1 VHIVECRRGVKA
13 GQLVILLAALAVAL
27 SHAQESA
34 RSEALDEIVV
44 TATRMRAPVRE
55 VARSISVIG
64 QERIQNATQQLA
76 LDEALS
82 VVPGLYMQNRYNFSQ
97 DLRLSLRGFGARAG
111 FGIRGIRVYVDG
123 IPETLPDGQAQVDSI
138 DLGSA
143 GSVEV
148 LRGPASSLYGN
159 AAGGVIA
166 VETELG
172 GMLPFVEGGVAG
184 GELGFEK
191 YQIKTGGSYG
201 TVDYLFNVSRQELDG
216 YRAHSFSRGTLLNG
230 KLGIKLTGDDRLIVA
245 MNHTDQP
252 ESEDAGGI
260 NESEVAA
267 DIRAARDVN
276 VLFNAG
282 EALSQQR
289 IGFVYERDRRH
300 GALLLRNYYVWRDFS
315 NELPFVDGG
324 AVDLQ
329 RFFYGVGAQYTPRGK
344 LPERL
349 QLTIGADLDRQ
360 DDDRRRFDNNQGVR
374 GDLTFEQQERV
385 DSTGIYLQAQY
396 QMTDDLSMSAGL
408 RYDEVTFDISD
419 GFLQD
424 GDDSG
429 DIDFD
434 ELSPSAGA
442 SYRFG
447 EHVIFGSF
455 SRSFETPT
463 TTELANPD
471 GSGGFNAVLKPQLA
485 DNYELGVKGE
495 RYGTYYEFSVFHIDL
510 TDELVPFELAGSPG
524 RTFFSN
530 AGQSDR
536 TGIETA
542 FYWQHESGL
551 SADFSWTYSDFTF
564 EEFVDESG
572 NDFAGAELPGLPRH
586 FGYAGLAYRTESG
599 LYARLES
606 LYSGS
611 LFADNANATEVDS
624 HLVTNFRV
632 SREFASGNW
641 LIRPY
646 LGVNNLFNER
656 YFSNVRINAF
666 GGRYYEPAPERNLYA
681 GVVVRYG
688 GAGGR

>member
-1 VHIVECRRGVKA
+1 VLLIPFAVTAVHG
-13 GQLVILLAALAVAL
+13 
-27 SHAQESA
+27 QESA
-34 RSEALDEIVV
+34 TSEALDEIVV
-44 TATRMRAPVRE
+44 TATRMRAPVRK
-55 VARSISVIG
+55 VPRSISIIG

-76 LDEALS
+76 LDEALA

-143 GSVEV
+143 GSIEV

-172 GMLPFVEGGVAG
+172 GMTPFVEGGVAG

-201 TVDYLFNVSRQELDG
+201 TVDYLFNASRQELDG

-230 KLGIKLTGDDRLIVA
+230 KLGINLTDDDRFIVA
-245 MNHTDQP
+245 VNHTDQP
-252 ESEDAGGI
+252 ESKDAGGI
-260 NESEVAA
+260 NEAEMAA

-289 IGFVYERDRRH
+289 IGFVYERDRQH
-300 GALLLRNYYVWRDFS
+300 GDLSLRNYYVWRDFS
-315 NELPFVDGG
+315 NELPFVGGG

-329 RFFYGVGAQYTPRGK
+329 RFFFGVGAQYTPRG
-344 LPERL
+344 LFPDRFEM
-349 QLTIGADLDRQ
+349 TAGIDLDRQ

-374 GDLTFEQQERV
+374 GDLTFDQQERV
-385 DSTGIYLQAQY
+385 DSTGIYLLARY
-396 QMTDDLSMSAGL
+396 ELTDDLSMSGGL
-408 RYDEVTFDISD
+408 RYDELTFDIGD
-419 GFLQD
+419 RFLQD

-429 DIDFD
+429 EIDFN
-434 ELSPSAGA
+434 ELSPSAGLNY
-442 SYRFG
+442 SFG
-447 EHVIFGSF
+447 EHVVFGSF

-471 GSGGFNAVLKPQLA
+471 SSGGFNPALKPQLA
-485 DNYELGVKGE
+485 NNYELGIKGE
-495 RYGTYYEFSVFHIDL
+495 QNSTYYELSVFHIDL
-510 TDELVPFELAGSPG
+510 TDELVPFELAASPG
-524 RTFFSN
+524 RTFYSN

-542 FYWQHESGL
+542 ISWQHESGL
-551 SADFSWTYSDFTF
+551 SADLSWTYSDFTF
-564 EEFVDESG
+564 KEFVDENG
-572 NDFAGAELPGLPRH
+572 NDFAGGTLPGLPRH
-586 FGYAGLAYRTESG
+586 FGYAGISWQPGDG
-599 LYARLES
+599 LLARLES
-606 LYSGS
+606 IYSGS
-611 LFADNANATEVDS
+611 LYADNSNATEVDS
-624 HLVTNFRV
+624 YLVTNFRI
-632 SREFASGNW
+632 SNEFASGNW
-641 LIRPY
+641 LVRPY

-656 YFSNVRINAF
+656 YFGNIRINAF
-666 GGRYYEPAPERNLYA
+666 GGRFYEPAPGRNVYA
-681 GVVVRYG
+681 GITVRYG
-688 GAGGR
+688 GG

>member
-1 VHIVECRRGVKA
+1 MIERTRAVKA
-13 GQLVILLAALAVAL
+13 GQLVVLLAPLAVAL
-27 SHAQESA
+27 AHGQEST
-34 RSEALDEIVV
+34 RPEALDEIVV
-44 TATRMRAPVRE
+44 TATRMRSSVRE

-97 DLRLSLRGFGARAG
+97 DLRLSLRGFGARSG

-143 GSVEV
+143 GSIEV

-172 GMLPFVEGGVAG
+172 GMTPFVEGGVAG

-191 YQIKTGGSYG
+191 YQVKTGGSYG

-216 YRAHSFSRGTLLNG
+216 YRAHSFSKGTLLNG
-230 KLGIKLTGDDRLIVA
+230 KLGINLTEDDRLIVA

-260 NESEVAA
+260 NESELAA
-267 DIRAARDVN
+267 DIRAARDLN

-289 IGFVYERDRRH
+289 IGVVYERDRQR

-315 NELPFVDGG
+315 NELPFADGG

-329 RFFYGVGAQYTPRGK
+329 RFFYGVGAQYTPHAM

-374 GDLTFEQQERV
+374 GDLTFDQQERV
-385 DSTGIYLQAQY
+385 DSAGVYLQAQY
-396 QMTDDLSMSAGL
+396 QMSDDLSMSAGL
-408 RYDEVTFDISD
+408 RYDQVTFDIND

-429 DIDFD
+429 EIDFD
-434 ELSPSAGA
+434 ELSPSAGLN
-442 SYRFG
+442 YRFG
-447 EHVIFGSF
+447 EQVVFGSF

-471 GSGGFNAVLKPQLA
+471 SSGGFNAVLKPQLA
-485 DNYELGVKGE
+485 NNYELGVKGE
-495 RYGTYYEFSVFHIDL
+495 QYGTYYELSVFHIDL
-510 TDELVPFELAGSPG
+510 TDELVPFELAASPG
-524 RTFFSN
+524 RTFYSN
-530 AGQSDR
+530 AGKSDR

-542 FYWQHESGL
+542 FSWQHESGL
-551 SADFSWTYSDFTF
+551 SADLSWTYSDFTF

-572 NDFAGAELPGLPRH
+572 SNFAGAELPGLPRH
-586 FGYAGLAYRTESG
+586 FGYAGVAYRTEGG
-599 LYARLES
+599 LFARLES
-606 LYSGS
+606 VYSGS
-611 LFADNANATEVDS
+611 LFADNANETEVDS
-624 HLVTNFRV
+624 YLVTNFRA

-656 YFSNVRINAF
+656 YYSNVRINAF
-666 GGRYYEPAPERNLYA
+666 GGRHYEPAPGRNFYA

-688 GAGGR
+688 GASGG